1 MKPSAP
7 TLPAHRVA
15 IFMPGRQSD
24 DDIKAAFIART
35 ATLGL
40 ILDDITATRPGGIPQ
55 HHLIIG
61 QRGMGKTT
69 LLRRLAV
76 ALREAPLNERFLP
89 LNFPEEQWT
98 VDRLSAVWLNC
109 LDSLADSLEHEDENA
124 HAALIAE
131 IDAAVEKI
139 RHDDLRE
146 ELIAQNA
153 EHAFLD
159 ISARTGRLP
168 VLLVDNLDLVFERLE
183 KTEHNTL
190 RAFLMRAGAPVL
202 VGASVY
208 PPPQTQDYRAAF
220 YDQFKP
226 HHLSRLTRD
235 EMREVLVGL
244 AERTG
249 NQEIPARL
257 ETEPGRLHALHS
269 LTGGNPRT
277 TVILFQIFSQGF
289 SQEAYQDLEALLD
302 WMTPLYK
309 ARLEEL
315 SEQAQ
320 LIVSALAAIW
330 EPATSARLGERTRLK
345 NSQVSSNLDRLKKAG
360 IVEEVVIDP
369 ETRTGPLPAGHSPK
383 DRAGYQLAERFFN
396 IWFLMRQATRREK
409 RNLAF
414 LTRFIECVHTPGERA
429 RLARELMGQSSLSH
443 AQRIY
448 GLALEPSVTDASIRY
463 DLHDHLQNAF
473 VEAQRKFKEQ
483 IDDLIDPAEI
493 PAHRWSFADL
503 RDKLLANCPPDLGV
517 EPAVFADT
525 ILGCPMLLS
534 GRQKLAKSKITPS
547 QVTRLFKTAKSCDD
561 EFGKR
566 SEYKWLKSIL
576 LKAAWCDFDDPDQVS
591 HVLMRADSAAKASII
606 VYVAATDALERI
618 DEVAS
623 RKVLTHLAPRETE
636 TNPLVWF
643 IWGRRL
649 HFRLRRYKIAEQAYQ
664 TSLKFD
670 PDRHETL
677 NHLGLLLLEN
687 LNRGSEAEPLFKQA
701 IKLAPDTP
709 DYWYNLGNLHL
720 TFTKNYAEAENYYRK
735 AIETDAT
742 FPLSWLNLGVLQM
755 DHQKKPEK
763 AEASFRKAIEL
774 APQIARAWSNLGF
787 TLRAKGQNLKEAE
800 GCYRKAIKL
809 DSNDP
814 LPLRNL
820 AKLLH
825 WDLHRFRDAEKAY
838 RRALELDPSDAFMW
852 RDLGRLLRDELCK
865 PDEAE
870 VAYRRALDLRPEDAS
885 MWNTLGNLLYD
896 HLGNFPA
903 AEEVYRRAITT
914 NPSDTLC
921 PKVNL
926 VFLLRD
932 QLNRHV
938 EARQILDEINAAN
951 PTDHADSLALQAA
964 LFAAHDANW
973 GIATEHLK
981 RAFAILAQT
990 NAFPAD
996 TNDDWMRG
1004 TAVLLR
1010 LDLGES
1016 LLTLLR
1022 EVGEDQRRR
1031 PWYEA
1036 IRAHVRG
1043 DRRYL
1048 RNIPA
1053 ELQEISRTV
1062 FDNIERSL
1070 RNLPKVPPTK
1080 PTNRNRKKTSSSS
1093 A

>member
-1 MKPSAP
+1 MKASAP

-40 ILDDITATRPGGIPQ
+40 ILDDIAATRPGGIPQ

-89 LNFPEEQWT
+89 LGFPEEQWT
-98 VDRLSAVWLNC
+98 VDRLSTVWLNC
-109 LDSLADSLEHEDENA
+109 LDSLADSLEHEDETT

-146 ELIAQNA
+146 ELVAQNA

-257 ETEPGRLHALHS
+257 DAEPGRLHALHS

-320 LIVSALAAIW
+320 VIVSALAAIW
-330 EPATSARLGERTRLK
+330 EPATSARLGERTRLP
-345 NSQVSSNLDRLKKAG
+345 NGQISSNLDRLKKAG

-369 ETRTGPLPAGHSPK
+369 ETRTGPLPTGHSPQ

-443 AQRIY
+443 AQRVY
-448 GLALEPSVTDASIRY
+448 GLALEPSVTDASTRY

-503 RDKLLANCPPDLGV
+503 RDKLIANCTPGLGV

-525 ILGCPMLLS
+525 ILGCPMLLPDRPHLVN
-534 GRQKLAKSKITPS
+534 GKMTARQLT
-547 QVTRLFKTAKSCDD
+547 QLFKKAQACDRQLSN
-561 EFGKR
+561 FPG
-566 SEYKWLKSIL
+566 YTWLKNIL
-576 LKAAWCDFDDPDQVS
+576 LKAAWHDHDDPDQIS
-591 HVLMRADSAAKASII
+591 HVLMRADSKPNAFII
-606 VYVAATDALERI
+606 VLLAATDALKRI
-618 DEVAS
+618 NTEAAQIA
-623 RKVLTHLAPRETE
+623 LTLLTPPNTE
-636 TNPLVWF
+636 INPVVWCS
-643 IWGRRL
+643 WGTMLHTRL
-649 HFRLRRYKIAEQAYQ
+649 HRYDLAEQAYR
-664 TSLKFD
+664 TSLNLD
-670 PDRHETL
+670 PDHHQTL
-677 NHLGLLLLEN
+677 NRLGVLLHEKLE
-687 LNRGSEAEPLFKQA
+687 RGSEAEPLLKRA
-701 IKLAPDTP
+701 VGLAPTEFF
-709 DYWYNLGNLHL
+709 YWHSLGRFLE
-720 TFTKNYAEAENYYRK
+720 TYSKDFAEAESCYRK
-735 AIETDAT
+735 AIELNDRFWA
-742 FPLSWLNLGVLQM
+742 SWLNLGLLQLE
-755 DHQKKPEK
+755 HHKRP
-763 AEASFRKAIEL
+763 
-774 APQIARAWSNLGF
+774 N
-787 TLRAKGQNLKEAE
+787 EAE
-800 GCYRKAIKL
+800 ICYRKAIRLAPK
-809 DSNDP
+809 NP
-814 LPLRNL
+814 LPVGNL
-820 AKLLH
+820 ARLLH
-825 WDLHRFRDAEKAY
+825 FDLHRFRDAEKAY
-838 RRALELDPSDAFMW
+838 RRTLELDPSDAYIW
-852 RDLGRLLRDELCK
+852 RDLGRLLRDELDK
-865 PDEAE
+865 PEEAE
-870 VAYRRALDLRPEDAS
+870 TAYRRALELRPEDAPL
-885 MWNTLGNLLYD
+885 WNTLGNLLCD
-896 HLGNFPA
+896 HLGNFSA
-903 AEEVYRRAITT
+903 AEDAYSRAIKAK
-914 NPSDTLC
+914 PDDALC
-921 PKVNL
+921 PKANL

-932 QLNRHV
+932 HLNRHA
-938 EARQILDEINAAN
+938 EARQLFDEILAAN
-951 PTDHADSLALQAA
+951 PTDYADSLALQSA

-981 RAFAILAQT
+981 RAFAALAQT
-990 NAFPAD
+990 NAFPSN

-1004 TAVLLR
+1004 TAVLLH
-1010 LDLGES
+1010 LGLGEP
-1016 LLTLLR
+1016 LLALLR
-1022 EVGEDQRRR
+1022 ETGEDQRRR

-1062 FDNIERSL
+1062 FDEIERSL
-1070 RNLPKVPPTK
+1070 RHFPKPITTKAKGGGKRRK
-1080 PTNRNRKKTSSSS
+1080 PTAT
-1093 A
+1093 

>member
-1 MKPSAP
+1 MNPSAP

-40 ILDDITATRPGGIPQ
+40 ILDDIAGTRPGGIPQ
-55 HHLIIG
+55 HHLVIG

-69 LLRRLAV
+69 LLRRIAV
-76 ALREAPLNERFLP
+76 ALREAPLRERFLP
-89 LNFPEEQWT
+89 LTFPEEQWT

-146 ELIAQNA
+146 ELVAQNA

-202 VGASVY
+202 IGASVY
-208 PPPQTQDYRAAF
+208 PPSQTQDYRAAF

-257 ETEPGRLHALHS
+257 DAEPGRLHALHS

-320 LIVSALAAIW
+320 VIVSALAAIW
-330 EPATSARLGERTRLK
+330 EPATSARLGERTRLP
-345 NSQVSSNLDRLKKAG
+345 NGQISSNLARLKKDG
-360 IVEEVVIDP
+360 IVEEVVVDP
-369 ETRTGPLPAGHSPK
+369 ETRTGPLPAGHSPQ

-443 AQRIY
+443 AQRVY
-448 GLALEPSVTDASIRY
+448 GLALEPSVTDASTRY

-493 PAHRWSFADL
+493 PAHRWSFAEL
-503 RDKLLANCPPDLGV
+503 RDKLLANCPPDLGI
-517 EPAVFADT
+517 ESAVFADT

-534 GRQKLAKSKITPS
+534 ERRHLVNGKMTARQLA
-547 QVTRLFKTAKSCDD
+547 QLFKKARACDRELS
-561 EFGKR
+561 EFP
-566 SEYKWLKSIL
+566 EYTWLKNIL
-576 LKAAWCDFDDPDQVS
+576 LKAAWHDYDDPDQIS
-591 HVLMRADSAAKASII
+591 HVLMRADSDLNAFIVVQIAAP
-606 VYVAATDALERI
+606 DALKRI
-618 DEVAS
+618 TAEAAQIALSLLTPPDSEV
-623 RKVLTHLAPRETE
+623 
-636 TNPLVWF
+636 NPVVWSS
-643 IWGRRL
+643 WGTMLHTRL
-649 HFRLRRYKIAEQAYQ
+649 HRYDKAEEAYR
-664 TSLKFD
+664 TSLKLD
-670 PDRHETL
+670 PDSHEA
-677 NHLGLLLLEN
+677 
-687 LNRGSEAEPLFKQA
+687 LNRLGVLLHEKLERGMEAEPLLNRA
-701 IKLAPDTP
+701 VELAPTSFF
-709 DYWYNLGNLHL
+709 YWHCLGRFHEAYSQN
-720 TFTKNYAEAENYYRK
+720 FAEAECCYRK
-735 AIETDAT
+735 ALELNEKSWA
-742 FPLSWLNLGVLQM
+742 SWLNLGLLQLEHHKRP
-755 DHQKKPEK
+755 DE
-763 AEASFRKAIEL
+763 AETCYRTAIRL
-774 APQIARAWSNLGF
+774 APKN
-787 TLRAKGQNLKEAE
+787 
-800 GCYRKAIKL
+800 
-809 DSNDP
+809 P
-814 LPLRNL
+814 LPFENL
-820 AKLLH
+820 ARLLH
-825 WDLHRFRDAEKAY
+825 FDLHRYRDAEKAY
-838 RRALELDPSDAFMW
+838 RRALEINLSDAFMW
-852 RDLGRLLRDELCK
+852 RDLGRLLRDHLDK
-865 PDEAE
+865 PEEAE
-870 VAYRRALDLRPEDAS
+870 TAYRRAVEHRPDDAS
-885 MWNTLGNLLYD
+885 LWNTLGNLLFDY
-896 HLGNFPA
+896 LGKFSA
-903 AEEVYRRAITT
+903 AEEAYRRAIATK
-914 NPSDTLC
+914 PDDTLC
-921 PKVNL
+921 PKANL

-932 QLNRHV
+932 HLSRRA
-938 EARQILDEINAAN
+938 EARQLFDEILAAS
-951 PTDHADSLALQAA
+951 PTDYADSLALQAA

-973 GIATEHLK
+973 GIATDHLK
-981 RAFAILAQT
+981 RAFTALAQT
-990 NAFPAD
+990 SAFPAN

-1004 TAVLLR
+1004 TAVLIH
-1010 LDLGES
+1010 LGFGEQ
-1016 LLTLLR
+1016 LLALLR
-1022 EVGEDQRRR
+1022 ETGEDQRRR

-1062 FDNIERSL
+1062 FDEINRSL
-1070 RNLPKVPPTK
+1070 RHLSNKADRHQGDQPGSAK
-1080 PTNRNRKKTSSSS
+1080 PARKHS
-1093 A
+1093 AGKKRRA